1 MKFTRLF
8 RSAAAIVLSATLCGC
23 SIKFGTNIKPDNNH
37 YVAKPTDST
46 LVDELGITYAEFM
59 NDYTYYLNLLEITD
73 DTQDS
78 VSDIC
83 KSYRAEIIKT
93 LILEKICTVKAEE
106 YGVSDLTEDE
116 EKQAREAAESII
128 NQRINYYA
136 VNADYG
142 SVDPST
148 LTDEEKQKRGGEEL
162 DKELASYGL
171 TRDDY
176 YTKQRRYMLS
186 YKLMQAVGEEID
198 RSEAEKIFDD
208 YAKVAKETY
217 ESSISDYEQSGIS
230 QYYIPE
236 GSRYIKHILI
246 SFSDDDVTA
255 LQTMRLTGDDE
266 GADNLRAEKAEALDE
281 KVNEVIGKLDAG
293 ENWDA
298 VSNAYSADASASASY
313 PDGYLV
319 IPNGT
324 TYMKEF
330 QEAAFVPEKIGDR
343 TVCVTDYGVHI
354 MIYAADAKVKDS
366 DRQSIVNNIYNSLVK
381 QEFVDKTTEWIE
393 EYGFYDNMDYELLGI
408 DPPEDEQTSQ

>member
-8 RSAAAIVLSATLCGC
+8 RSAAAIVLSAMLCGC

-37 YVAKPTDST
+37 YVAKPSDST

-83 KSYRAEIIKT
+83 KSYREEIIKT

-106 YGVSDLTEDE
+106 YGISGLTEE
-116 EKQAREAAESII
+116 EENQVKIAADSII
-128 NQRINYYA
+128 NQRISFYA
-136 VNADYG
+136 EYADYG
-142 SVDPST
+142 SVDPSA
-148 LTDEEKQKRGGEEL
+148 LTEEEKKKRGGEEL
-162 DKELASYGL
+162 DKELAKYGF

-255 LQTMRLTGDDE
+255 LQTLRLTGDDE

-330 QEAAFVPEKIGDR
+330 QEAAFVPEKVGDR

-354 MIYAADAKVKDS
+354 MIYASEAKVKDS
-366 DRQSIVNNIYNSLVK
+366 ERQSIVNNIYNSLVK
-381 QEFVDKTTEWIE
+381 QEFVDRTTEWIE

>member
-37 YVAKPTDST
+37 YVAKPSDST

-83 KSYRAEIIKT
+83 KSYREEIIKT

-106 YGVSDLTEDE
+106 YGISGLTEE
-116 EKQAREAAESII
+116 EENQVKIAADSII
-128 NQRINYYA
+128 NQRISFYA
-136 VNADYG
+136 EYADYG

-148 LTDEEKQKRGGEEL
+148 LTEEEKKKRGGEEL
-162 DKELASYGL
+162 DKELAKYGF

-330 QEAAFVPEKIGDR
+330 QEAAFVPEKVGDR
-343 TVCVTDYGVHI
+343 TTCVTDYGVHI
-354 MIYAADAKVKDS
+354 MIYASEAKVKDS
-366 DRQSIVNNIYNSLVK
+366 ERQSIVNNIYNSLVK
-381 QEFVDKTTEWIE
+381 QEFVDRTTEWIE

>member
-37 YVAKPTDST
+37 YVAKPSDST

-83 KSYRAEIIKT
+83 KSYREEIIKT

-106 YGVSDLTEDE
+106 YGISGLTEE
-116 EKQAREAAESII
+116 EENQVKIAADSII
-128 NQRINYYA
+128 NQRISFYA
-136 VNADYG
+136 EYADYG
-142 SVDPST
+142 SVDPSA
-148 LTDEEKQKRGGEEL
+148 LTEEEKKKRGGEEL
-162 DKELASYGL
+162 DKELAKYGF

-176 YTKQRRYMLS
+176 YTKQRKYMLS

-330 QEAAFVPEKIGDR
+330 QEAAFVPEKVGDR
-343 TVCVTDYGVHI
+343 TTCVTDYGVHI
-354 MIYAADAKVKDS
+354 MIYASEAKVKDS
-366 DRQSIVNNIYNSLVK
+366 ERQSIVNNIYNSLVK
-381 QEFVDKTTEWIE
+381 QEFVDRTTEWIE

>member
-37 YVAKPTDST
+37 YVAKPSDST

-59 NDYTYYLNLLEITD
+59 NDYAYYLNLLEITD

-83 KSYRAEIIKT
+83 KSYREEIIKT

-106 YGVSDLTEDE
+106 YGISGLTEE
-116 EKQAREAAESII
+116 EENQVKIAADSII
-128 NQRINYYA
+128 NQRISFYA
-136 VNADYG
+136 EYADYG
-142 SVDPST
+142 SVDPSA
-148 LTDEEKQKRGGEEL
+148 LTEEEKKKRGGEEL
-162 DKELASYGL
+162 DKELAKYGF

-330 QEAAFVPEKIGDR
+330 QEAAFVPEKVGDR

-354 MIYAADAKVKDS
+354 MVYASEAKVKDS
-366 DRQSIVNNIYNSLVK
+366 ERQSIVNNIYNSLVK
-381 QEFVDKTTEWIE
+381 QEFVDRTTEWIE

>member
-37 YVAKPTDST
+37 YVAKPSDST

-83 KSYRAEIIKT
+83 KSYREEIIKT

-106 YGVSDLTEDE
+106 YGISGLTEE
-116 EKQAREAAESII
+116 EENQVKIAADSII
-128 NQRINYYA
+128 NQRISFYA
-136 VNADYG
+136 EYADYG
-142 SVDPST
+142 SVDPSA
-148 LTDEEKQKRGGEEL
+148 LTEEEKKKRGGEEL
-162 DKELASYGL
+162 DKELAKYGF

-176 YTKQRRYMLS
+176 YTKQRKYMLS

-324 TYMKEF
+324 MYMKEF
-330 QEAAFVPEKIGDR
+330 QEAAFVPEKVGDR
-343 TVCVTDYGVHI
+343 TTCVTDYGVHI
-354 MIYAADAKVKDS
+354 MIYASEAKVKDS
-366 DRQSIVNNIYNSLVK
+366 ERQSIVNNIYNSLVK
-381 QEFVDKTTEWIE
+381 QEFVDRTTEWIE

>member
-37 YVAKPTDST
+37 YVAKPSDNT

-83 KSYRAEIIKT
+83 KSYREEIIKT
-93 LILEKICTVKAEE
+93 LILEKICTVKVEE
-106 YGVSDLTEDE
+106 YGISGLTEE
-116 EKQAREAAESII
+116 EENQVKIAADSII
-128 NQRINYYA
+128 NQRISFYA
-136 VNADYG
+136 EYADYG
-142 SVDPST
+142 SVDPSA
-148 LTDEEKQKRGGEEL
+148 LTEEEKKKRGGEEL
-162 DKELASYGL
+162 DKELAKYGF

-330 QEAAFVPEKIGDR
+330 QEAAFVPEKVGDR
-343 TVCVTDYGVHI
+343 TTCVTDYGVHI
-354 MIYAADAKVKDS
+354 MIYASEAKVKDS
-366 DRQSIVNNIYNSLVK
+366 ERQSIVNNIYNSLVK
-381 QEFVDKTTEWIE
+381 QEFVDRTTEWIE

>member
-37 YVAKPTDST
+37 YVAKPSDST

-59 NDYTYYLNLLEITD
+59 NDYTYYLNLLEISD
-73 DTQDS
+73 DTQES

-83 KSYRAEIIKT
+83 KSYREEIIKT

-106 YGVSDLTEDE
+106 YGISGLTEE
-116 EKQAREAAESII
+116 EENQVKIAADSII
-128 NQRINYYA
+128 NQRISFYA
-136 VNADYG
+136 ENADYG
-142 SVDPST
+142 SVDPSA
-148 LTDEEKQKRGGEEL
+148 LTEEEKKKRGGEEL
-162 DKELASYGL
+162 DKELAKYGF

-246 SFSDDDVTA
+246 SFSNDDSTT
-255 LQTMRLTGDDE
+255 LQTLRLTGDDE
-266 GADNLRAEKAEALDE
+266 GADKLRAEKAEALDE

-324 TYMKEF
+324 TYMEEF
-330 QEAAFVPEKIGDR
+330 QEAAFVPEKVGDR

-354 MIYAADAKVKDS
+354 MIYAADAKVKES
-366 DRQSIVNNIYNSLVK
+366 EKQSIVNNIYNSLVK
-381 QEFVDKTTEWIE
+381 QEFVDRTTKWIE

-408 DPPEDEQTSQ
+408 DSPEDEQTSQ

>member
-37 YVAKPTDST
+37 YVAKPSDST

-83 KSYRAEIIKT
+83 KSYREEIIKT

-106 YGVSDLTEDE
+106 YGISGLTEE
-116 EKQAREAAESII
+116 EENQVKIAADSII
-128 NQRINYYA
+128 NQRISFYA
-136 VNADYG
+136 EYADYG
-142 SVDPST
+142 SVDPSA
-148 LTDEEKQKRGGEEL
+148 LTEEEKKKRGGEEL
-162 DKELASYGL
+162 DKELAKYGF

-255 LQTMRLTGDDE
+255 LQTLRLTGDDE

-330 QEAAFVPEKIGDR
+330 QEAAFVPEKVGDR

-354 MIYAADAKVKDS
+354 MIYASEAKVKDS
-366 DRQSIVNNIYNSLVK
+366 ERQSIVNNIYNSLVK
-381 QEFVDKTTEWIE
+381 QEFVDRTTEWIE